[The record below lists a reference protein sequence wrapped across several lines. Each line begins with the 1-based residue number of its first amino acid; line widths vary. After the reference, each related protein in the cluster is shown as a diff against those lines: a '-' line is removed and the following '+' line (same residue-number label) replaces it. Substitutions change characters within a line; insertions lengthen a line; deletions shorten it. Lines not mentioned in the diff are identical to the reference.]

1 MKRVLALKIAII
13 GAGSSYTPEIIE
25 GLLKTQCFSGLEV
38 ALYDLPEGMERTGI
52 ICGLALRMAQR
63 QNVWANIYITD
74 NLENAL
80 KSCSFVVSQF
90 RVGLLEAR
98 ISDEK
103 IPLKY
108 GLIGQETT
116 GAGGFFKAMRT
127 IPATLELTRQM
138 EKICPDAWLINFTNP
153 SGIITEAVHR
163 HSSIKC
169 VGLCNIPYN
178 MHVDAARLLEAE
190 ISRVYCRM
198 VGLNHLSFV
207 TEVYL
212 DGRPVLQGLIE
223 NKAFDVQVVKNIPKV
238 PDIAELILKLGMV
251 PSPYLQYYYYEK
263 EMLEKERRELSDGTG
278 TRGEQILR
286 TQNQLFEIYK
296 RPEVTEKPKELEM
309 RGGAYYSTVATTLIK
324 ALSGFGP
331 TVTPVNYPNMGAI
344 KDLPDESVVE
354 TNCLVDKNGVQ
365 PLSFGFLPPQ
375 IKGLVCQ
382 VKSYETLTIEASCD
396 QSKDKAVLA
405 LLNHPLIHGYD
416 NAVHLVDEM
425 VEHYGQYVGE
435 LK

>member
-1 MKRVLALKIAII
+1 MKIAII
-13 GAGSSYTPEIIE
+13 GAGSSYTPEIID
-25 GLLKTQCFSGLEV
+25 GLLKAQCFSSLEV
-38 ALYDLPEGMERTGI
+38 ALYDLPQGMERTGI

-63 QNVWANIYITD
+63 QNIQANIYVTD
-74 NLENAL
+74 NLEKAL
-80 KSCSFVVSQF
+80 DNCGFVVSQF

-98 ISDEK
+98 ITDEK

-127 IPATLELTRQM
+127 IPATLKLVRHM

-169 VGLCNIPYN
+169 VGLCNVPYN
-178 MHVDAARLLEAE
+178 MNVDAARLLKADVD
-190 ISRVYCRM
+190 RVYCRM
-198 VGLNHLSFV
+198 VGLNHLSFI

-212 DGRPVLQGLIE
+212 DGRPVLQELID
-223 NKAFDVQVVKNIPKV
+223 NRVFDAHVVKNIPKV
-238 PDIAELILKLGMV
+238 PGVTGLILKLGLI

-263 EMLEKERRELSDGTG
+263 EMLEKEQLELSDGTG

-286 TQNQLFEIYK
+286 TQDQLFEIYK
-296 RPEVTEKPKELEM
+296 RPEISEKPKELEI

-331 TVTPVNYPNMGAI
+331 VVTPVNYPNLGAI
-344 KDLPDESVVE
+344 KDLSDESVVE

-365 PLSFGFLPPQ
+365 PLSYGYLPPQ
-375 IKGLVCQ
+375 VRGLVCQ
-382 VKSYETLTIEASCD
+382 VKAYETLTIEASYEK
-396 QSKDKAVLA
+396 SKNKAVLA

-425 VEHYGQYVGE
+425 TEHYGKYVGD
-435 LK
+435 LR

>member
-1 MKRVLALKIAII
+1 MKIAII

-25 GLLKTQCFSGLEV
+25 GLLKARCFFALEV
-38 ALYDLPEGMERTGI
+38 VLYDLPEGMERAGI
-52 ICGLALRMAQR
+52 ICGLALRMVQR
-63 QNVWANIYITD
+63 QNAQVKIYTTD

-80 KSCSFVVSQF
+80 ENSSFVVSQF
-90 RVGLLEAR
+90 RVGLLKAR

-127 IPATLELTRQM
+127 IPATLDLARHI

-153 SGIITEAVHR
+153 SGIITEAIHR

-169 VGLCNIPYN
+169 VGLCNVPYN
-178 MHVDAARLLEAE
+178 MNVDAAKLLKAE
-190 ISRVYCRM
+190 VSRVYCRM
-198 VGLNHLSFV
+198 AGLNHLSFI
-207 TEVYL
+207 TEIYL
-212 DGRPVLQGLIE
+212 DGRPVLQGLI
-223 NKAFDVQVVKNIPKV
+223 NDRAFDIQVVKNIPKV
-238 PDIAELILKLGMV
+238 PGIAELILKLGLV

-263 EMLEKERRELSDGTG
+263 EMLEKEQREVSDGTG

-296 RPEVTEKPKELEM
+296 RPEVSEKPKELEM

-331 TVTPVNYPNMGAI
+331 VVTPVNYPNMGAI
-344 KDLPDESVVE
+344 KDLSDESVVE
-354 TNCLVDKNGVQ
+354 TNCLVDENGVQ
-365 PLSFGFLPPQ
+365 PLSFGYLPQQ
-375 IKGLVCQ
+375 ISGLVSQ
-382 VKSYETLTIEASCD
+382 VKSYETLTIEASCEH
-396 QSKDKAVLA
+396 SKDKAVLA

-425 VEHYGQYVGE
+425 IEHYGQYVGNIN
-435 LK
+435 